1 MTETISTPESQ
12 FPHDTEFRADGPAM
26 GPLVAGKGDPAAAD
40 DNASVPC
47 RPRVPHRRAGIVS
60 ESSRAQ

>member
-1 MTETISTPESQ
+1 
-12 FPHDTEFRADGPAM
+12 M

-47 RPRVPHRRAGIVS
+47 RPRAPHRRAGIVS